1 MDSDDLH
8 FFVSPGEFRKWLEEH
23 HDSRQQLWVGFHRE
37 KSGRP
42 GITWPEA
49 VDEALSFGWIDGK
62 RKSIDDADYKIRF
75 TPRKPG
81 SIWSSVNVKRAQD
94 LIEDGRMRLAGLE
107 AFQARKQ
114 AQTGIYAYE
123 TQPASLTDAEE
134 KLFRANDAAWR
145 FFESQPPSYRRVCI
159 WWVVSPKQEATRKKR
174 LAMLIEDSANHRK
187 SATFKRASGGAWMD
201 KSDRPPR

>member
-1 MDSDDLH
+1 MTT
-8 FFVSPGEFRKWLEEH
+8 P
-23 HDSRQQLWVGFHRE
+23 
-37 KSGRP
+37 
-42 GITWPEA
+42 IT
-49 VDEALSFGWIDGK
+49 
-62 RKSIDDADYKIRF
+62 KIRF

>member
-49 VDEALSFGWIDGK
+49 VDEALSFGWIDGN

-114 AQTGIYAYE
+114 AKTGI
-123 TQPASLTDAEE
+123 
-134 KLFRANDAAWR
+134 
-145 FFESQPPSYRRVCI
+145 
-159 WWVVSPKQEATRKKR
+159 
-174 LAMLIEDSANHRK
+174 
-187 SATFKRASGGAWMD
+187 
-201 KSDRPPR
+201 